1 MSNEIGN
8 DSFEN
13 LSEEDRKN
21 IDILS
26 TAIVE
31 FAVEVEKAARA
42 ICEFMLP
49 IIKQCADYINS
60 YPNSRVKHLARYGKT
75 KRIRKKN
82 QVRIARDFLKVEK
95 GNLNENMSSMS
106 EGV

>member
-21 IDILS
+21 IEILS
-26 TAIVE
+26 TAIAE
-31 FAVEVEKAARA
+31 FAVEVEKAVRA

-49 IIKQCADYINS
+49 VLPIIKQYADYINS

-82 QVRIARDFLKVEK
+82 QARIARDFLKVEK
-95 GNLNENMSSMS
+95 GNARRLY
-106 EGV
+106 